1 MKPSC
6 IIQPFSFEGQVIH
19 GYGRG
24 SKLLDC
30 PTANVDAAILFS
42 DGEVC
47 WYRNGVYWGYASV
60 ENGPVYRCAINIG
73 VCPYFKNDKRTF
85 EVHLIDYDGPDF
97 YGSRIHGHVHGYIRA
112 EKADFDSFEALKDLI
127 QEDLKWIKEQ

>member
-1 MKPSC
+1 M
-6 IIQPFSFEGQVIH
+6 IQPFSFECQVIH

-24 SKLLDC
+24 SKQLDC
-30 PTANVDAAILFS
+30 PTANVDMVSFKKDFLPF
-42 DGEVC
+42 
-47 WYRNGVYWGYASV
+47 RNGIYWGYASV

-73 VCPYFKNDKRTF
+73 VCPYFKNDQRTF

-97 YGSRIHGHVHGYIRA
+97 YESRM
-112 EKADFDSFEALKDLI
+112 I